1 MSTETA
7 LITGASAGIGV
18 ELARLFAA
26 DKSNLVLVA
35 RRKEKLEEVAAEL
48 RSKHGIEVRV
58 VAADLGRPETPQEIA
73 DALAAENVK
82 IDALVNNAGFGA
94 LGAFDQIDTARQVEM
109 VQVNVAALTHLTR
122 LLLPG
127 MIERGRGG
135 VLNVASTAGFQAGPN
150 MAVYYATKAYVISL
164 SEALHDELMGRELT
178 GRGVTVTCLCP
189 GPTATE
195 FAATAKMEKS
205 RLFRLRPMTAEQVAR
220 IGYRAFRR
228 GKLLVVTGWMN
239 YLGTLG
245 ARYSPRFVARGI
257 AKWLNG

>member
-1 MSTETA
+1 MKTETA

-35 RRKEKLEEVAAEL
+35 RRQEKLEELAAEL
-48 RSKHGIEVRV
+48 RQREGIDVRV
-58 VAADLGRPETPQEIA
+58 LAADLGRAEAPQEIA
-73 DALAAENVK
+73 AKLAAEDLS
-82 IDALVNNAGFGA
+82 IDVLVNNAGFGA
-94 LGAFDQIDTARQVEM
+94 LGPFDQLDTARQVEM

-127 MIERGRGG
+127 MIERGKGG
-135 VLNVASTAGFQAGPN
+135 VLNVASTAGFQAGPY

-164 SEALHDELMGRELT
+164 SEALHDELA
-178 GRGVTVTCLCP
+178 GRGVTVTCICP

-195 FAATAKMEKS
+195 FAAAAKLEKS
-205 RLFRLRPMTAEQVAR
+205 RMFKNRPMTAAEVAR

-257 AKWLNG
+257 ARWLNT

>member
-1 MSTETA
+1 MSNETA
-7 LITGASAGIGV
+7 LITGASAGIGT

-26 DKSNLVLVA
+26 DKSSLVLVA
-35 RRKEKLEEVAAEL
+35 RRKERLDELATEL
-48 RSKHGIEVRV
+48 RGKYGIDVRV
-58 VAADLGRPETPQEIA
+58 VAADLGRPDAPEEIA
-73 DALAAENVK
+73 DTLARDGVTV
-82 IDALVNNAGFGA
+82 DVLVNNAGFGA
-94 LGAFDQIDTARQVEM
+94 VGAFAQIDAARQVEM

-127 MIERGRGG
+127 MIERGKGG
-135 VLNVASTAGFQAGPN
+135 VLNVASTAGFQAGPY

-164 SEALHDELMGRELT
+164 SEALHDELA
-178 GRGVTVTCLCP
+178 GRGVKLTCLCP
-189 GPTATE
+189 GPTETE
-195 FAATAKMEKS
+195 FAATAEMEKS
-205 RLFRLRPMTAEQVAR
+205 RMFKLRPMTAEQVAR

-257 AKWLNG
+257 AKWLNT